1 MTSKIEESD
10 SYAMLCLSL
19 SVFYFGWF
27 MAPPCKSRKTDALS
41 RMNLVHFGAPVLTAI
56 QSSTIR
62 AKHISSPQNATCEIR
77 LVWFFTSLSKWCV
90 FFISDCIDYSF
101 SNMFAVGPNARV
113 SKGQWHSAHRLIRAY
128 VVSKNRRLKIVT
140 TYINSKYHK
149 IKEYICF

>member
-62 AKHISSPQNATCEIR
+62 A
-77 LVWFFTSLSKWCV
+77 TSDLSGPWTFEGKRWV
-90 FFISDCIDYSF
+90 RGEVPKAQVMQTPEFIC
-101 SNMFAVGPNARV
+101 N
-113 SKGQWHSAHRLIRAY
+113 
-128 VVSKNRRLKIVT
+128 
-140 TYINSKYHK
+140 NS
-149 IKEYICF
+149 

>member
-62 AKHISSPQNATCEIR
+62 AKHISSPQNATFEIR

-90 FFISDCIDYSF
+90 FFYFRLHWLLLFQHVCRWTQRPGFEGTMAQCPPADSCLCCFEKSPLENRHNIYQFKIS
-101 SNMFAVGPNARV
+101 
-113 SKGQWHSAHRLIRAY
+113 
-128 VVSKNRRLKIVT
+128 
-140 TYINSKYHK
+140 
-149 IKEYICF
+149 

>member
-62 AKHISSPQNATCEIR
+62 AKHISSPQNATFEIR
-77 LVWFFTSLSKWCV
+77 LVWFFYQFKQMMCV
-90 FFISDCIDYSF
+90 FLFQIALTTPFPTCLPLDPTPGFRRDNGTVPTGWFVLMLFRKIAAWKSSQHISIQ
-101 SNMFAVGPNARV
+101 N
-113 SKGQWHSAHRLIRAY
+113 I
-128 VVSKNRRLKIVT
+128 
-140 TYINSKYHK
+140 
-149 IKEYICF
+149 IK